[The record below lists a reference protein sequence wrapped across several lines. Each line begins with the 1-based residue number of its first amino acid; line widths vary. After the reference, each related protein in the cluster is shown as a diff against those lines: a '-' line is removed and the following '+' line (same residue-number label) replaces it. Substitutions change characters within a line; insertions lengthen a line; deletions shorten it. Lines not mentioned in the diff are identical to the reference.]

1 MITSVCVN
9 YEMYLIDT
17 SVWIDVFRD
26 REKRKA
32 AQLRKRIGSRD
43 IGLSRFTQM
52 ELLQGARNQQEWEL
66 LDHYLSAQHYLE
78 MQPTTWSNA
87 ARLYFNLRR
96 IGKTVRSPIDC
107 CIAQTA
113 IDHQLTLL
121 HRDKDF
127 ITLATI
133 APLEE
138 EFLEWVL

>member
-1 MITSVCVN
+1 
-9 YEMYLIDT
+9 L
-17 SVWIDVFRD
+17 
-26 REKRKA
+26 
-32 AQLRKRIGSRD
+32 
-43 IGLSRFTQM
+43 

-66 LDHYLSAQHYLE
+66 LDQYLVAQSYLE
-78 MQPTTWSNA
+78 MQPTTWSSA

-121 HRDKDF
+121 HRDNDF
-127 ITLATI
+127 VVLATV

-138 EFLEWVL
+138 EFLEWAL